1 MYDWS
6 NYWARGIQHRSAVRY
21 SSLKPFHKGVKK
33 SALKKVLKEIAARRD
48 GRKELTLVDTW
59 LIEFHTGVYKV
70 PTNLISLTPPLSIF
84 QLDFLPQTFL
94 QRGVSG
100 VSPGFFFKKWAI

>member
-1 MYDWS
+1 M
-6 NYWARGIQHRSAVRY
+6 
-21 SSLKPFHKGVKK
+21 
-33 SALKKVLKEIAARRD
+33 LKEIAARRD
-48 GRKELTLVDTW
+48 GRKELTLVDTL

-100 VSPGFFFKKWAI
+100 VSPGIFFKEMGYLREHFWAFFSILAEG